1 MITIGSCFSGIGGLE
16 LGLERAIPDSVT
28 VWQIEANKFCRKV
41 LAKHWPKSKRYQDI
55 REVEPDELPRVDII
69 CGGFPCQDISL
80 AGLGGGLDGKKSG
93 VWYDML
99 RVISALRPRC
109 IVLENVPAITNRGLC
124 AILGQLA
131 ELGYDA
137 EWCTISAKQMGAP
150 HLRRRWFLVAYPNQ
164 ETRQQQEPQPR
175 CQKAQEL
182 RATSQRGTT
191 TYTNLQ
197 RGPEPYGQPMGQKRQ
212 LERRS
217 SEASRLH
224 PENYWDQ
231 KAPEPVICRMDDGAR
246 NGTHRRRLDAL
257 GNAVV
262 PQCAEY
268 VGRQITRS
276 GILGGYL
283 D

>member
-28 VWQIEANKFCRKV
+28 VWQIEANEFCRKV

-93 VWYDML
+93 LWYDML

-109 IVLENVPAITNRGLC
+109 IVLENVPVITSRGLC

-150 HLRRRWFLVAYPNQ
+150 HLRRRWFLVAYPHQ
-164 ETRQQQEPQPR
+164 EARQQQEPQPR
-175 CQKAQEL
+175 CQEAQEL
-182 RATSQRGTT
+182 RATSQRENDT
-191 TYTNLQ
+191 
-197 RGPEPYGQPMGQKRQ
+197 RGR
-212 LERRS
+212 
-217 SEASRLH
+217 AA
-224 PENYWDQ
+224 NYWGQ
-231 KAPEPVICRMDDGAR
+231 SAPKPVLRRVDDGTR
-246 NGTHRRRLDAL
+246 SGTHRRRLDAL